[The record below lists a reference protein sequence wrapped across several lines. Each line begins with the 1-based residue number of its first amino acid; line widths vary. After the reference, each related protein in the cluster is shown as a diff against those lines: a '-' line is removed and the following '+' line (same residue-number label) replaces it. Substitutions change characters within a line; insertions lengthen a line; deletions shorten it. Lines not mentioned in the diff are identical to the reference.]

1 MINIKKI
8 SSLYDRLTA
17 LIIMNVIIWF
27 IIVKTLSSPL
37 SLSSINVIYSVR
49 HYHSYHLYC
58 RHHYLLHRHVILSVK
73 LMKVAHSN
81 YPSCMRVYQCESAEW
96 HYQSHCPVIHIWSL
110 AYNCLHQCATLYYSY
125 IEFQTNHAQ
134 KNNAFSQHAFRHT
147 TPYGEHFCRLSL
159 TSAKMQVNLN

>member
-37 SLSSINVIYSVR
+37 SLSSLSSINVIYVTIT
-49 HYHSYHLYC
+49 LITFIAVIT
-58 RHHYLLHRHVILSVK
+58 YLVHRHVILSVK

-81 YPSCMRVYQCESAEW
+81 YPSCMRVYQCECAE
-96 HYQSHCPVIHIWSL
+96 
-110 AYNCLHQCATLYYSY
+110 
-125 IEFQTNHAQ
+125 
-134 KNNAFSQHAFRHT
+134 
-147 TPYGEHFCRLSL
+147 
-159 TSAKMQVNLN
+159 